1 MGMYYVKFYQLPYGG
16 VMAAVADEEVLG
28 KAAYDDDA
36 GVNIIVSEEFYKGDL
51 VNDEKVEK
59 VLIEA
64 DVLVLAGDRVIEKA
78 VKLGLVDPES
88 VLRIGG
94 LSHVQVF
101 KFGF

>member
-36 GVNIIVSEEFYKGDL
+36 RVCIIVSEEFYKGDL
-51 VNDEKVEK
+51 VGEEKVEK
-59 VLIEA
+59 VLVEA

-88 VLRIGG
+88 VLRIGD